1 MKLLQNLTV
10 CSGAESLAPAT
21 QFHIPTS
28 QSALGPPVFNTFD
41 FEMCFAPQQKAAGAE
56 PSGQMRN
63 KKLHAAGARNTFPSQ
78 NAQNTST
85 QDNSWKSTC
94 RKSTPVW
101 CEAHFEV
108 KMLKHLSFG
117 TLLGIELS
125 EKCTPLRREAH
136 VQFNMYKTHQRRST
150 FGG

>member
-1 MKLLQNLTV
+1 
-10 CSGAESLAPAT
+10 
-21 QFHIPTS
+21 
-28 QSALGPPVFNTFD
+28 
-41 FEMCFAPQQKAAGAE
+41 MCFAPQQKAAGAE

-125 EKCTPLRREAH
+125 KKCTPLRREAH

-150 FGG
+150 FGGWAVEEVHGVVAPSTFRSQNVQNTPGSEHFWRKFAF